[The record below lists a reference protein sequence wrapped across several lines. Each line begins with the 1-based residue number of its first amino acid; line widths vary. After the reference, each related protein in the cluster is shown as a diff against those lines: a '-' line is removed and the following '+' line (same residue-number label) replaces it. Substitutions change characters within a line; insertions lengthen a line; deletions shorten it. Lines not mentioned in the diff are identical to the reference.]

1 MAFAK
6 ANMVLMA
13 HGNNVKLYS
22 YESTSDTLATIE
34 AADYFDDFGDQLRV
48 GDLLMVKGS
57 DGSRMFNFTT
67 AASTDVAITAYEGQS
82 PVFAHSLSTSI
93 TVQADG
99 VVTFSPSS
107 VLSGDFQIG
116 SPPYP
121 GRKLTLID
129 LGSSTSIAIRLVGS
143 TTSTVGFGKDTA
155 KTLTIQDGA
164 MVNLMGRSALIW
176 GFESGV
182 LSAASSLTQQ
192 GLEIST
198 S

>member
-1 MAFAK
+1 MAFNS

-13 HGNNVKLYS
+13 HGNNVKLYK

-34 AADYFDDFGDQLRV
+34 AADYFDGFGDQLRV
-48 GDLLMVKGS
+48 GDVLMVKGS
-57 DGSRMFNFTT
+57 DGSRMYTFTT
-67 AASTDVAITAYEGQS
+67 AASTDVAITAYEGQT

-93 TVQADG
+93 NVQADG

-107 VLSGDFQIG
+107 VLTGDFQIG

-121 GRKLTLID
+121 GRKLTVID

-155 KTLTIQDGA
+155 KTLTIQNGGRVD
-164 MVNLMGRSALIW
+164 LMGHSALIW
-176 GFESGV
+176 GHASGV
-182 LSAASSLTQQ
+182 ISAATSIADQLT
-192 GLEIST
+192 EVST

>member
-1 MAFAK
+1 MAFNS

-34 AADYFDDFGDQLRV
+34 AADYFDNFGDQLRV

-57 DGSRMFNFTT
+57 DGSRMFTITT
-67 AASTDVAITAYEGQS
+67 AASNDVAITAYEGQS

-93 TVQADG
+93 TVQTDG

-107 VLSGDFQIG
+107 VLTGDFQIG

-121 GRKLTLID
+121 GRRLTLID

-155 KTLTIQDGA
+155 KVLTIENGGQID
-164 MVNLMGRSALIW
+164 LLGRSVLIW
-176 GFESGV
+176 GHQSGV
-182 LSAASSLTQQ
+182 VSLASSLV
-192 GLEIST
+192 GALLEIRT